1 MALSNGAI
9 IVIVIVA
16 CLASVTLGAA
26 LFKQY
31 NPADALGGQ
40 RFSREQEMYMRSV
53 RLKNMGFNYRES
65 RTAMPMSRDV
75 ESAASMFPLFR
86 LLALYEMDERIGG
99 LTWCFISDCGRF
111 ITVLGDRTMRCI
123 LTRRVAF

>member
-1 MALSNGAI
+1 MGLSNGAI

-31 NPADALGGQ
+31 NPADSLGGQ

-65 RTAMPMSRDV
+65 RTPMPRDV
-75 ESAASMFPLFR
+75 ESAMTADDSSR
-86 LLALYEMDERIGG
+86 Y
-99 LTWCFISDCGRF
+99 
-111 ITVLGDRTMRCI
+111 
-123 LTRRVAF
+123 